1 MRRTK
6 QESEATRQAILAA
19 ARRVFARR
27 GVTRATLEDVA
38 AEAGVTRGA
47 IYWHF
52 DNKTALFEAMR
63 VQVSVPLV
71 ERTDFAAL
79 AVREAD
85 ALAPVERFLRHV
97 LDAVANDETAR
108 RTFEIML
115 LKCEYVDEL
124 APELARQ
131 LQGWRELEAN
141 LRRLYARARRDG
153 ALRAGL
159 TPASAALGT
168 CVFVAGLVRL
178 WLLDEGGTLLRA
190 RARRLIAAHV
200 AGQRAAAS
208 R

>member
-6 QESEATRQAILAA
+6 QDSEATRQAILAA
-19 ARRVFARR
+19 ARRVFARC
-27 GVTRATLEDVA
+27 GVTRATLEHVA

-52 DNKTALFEAMR
+52 ENKTALFAAMR

-71 ERTDFAAL
+71 DRTDYALLSIRAADPL
-79 AVREAD
+79 ASI
-85 ALAPVERFLRHV
+85 ERFLRHL
-97 LDAVANDETAR
+97 LDAVVNDDTAR
-108 RTFEIML
+108 QTFEIML

-131 LQGWRELEAN
+131 FASWQELEAK
-141 LRRLYARARRDG
+141 LRNLYARARRAG
-153 ALRAGL
+153 ALRADL
-159 TPASAALGT
+159 TPAMAALNT
-168 CVFVAGLVRL
+168 CVFTAGLIRL
-178 WLLDEGGTLLRA
+178 WLLDEGGVLLRT

-200 AGQRAAAS
+200 AGQRAVPP

>member
-6 QESEATRQAILAA
+6 QESEATRQGILAA
-19 ARRVFARR
+19 ARRVFARC
-27 GVTRATLEDVA
+27 GVARATLEDVA

-52 DNKTALFEAMR
+52 ENKTALFEAMR

-71 ERTDFAAL
+71 ERTDYALLSIRAADPL
-79 AVREAD
+79 AS
-85 ALAPVERFLRHV
+85 VEHFLRHL
-97 LDAVANDETAR
+97 LDAVASDETAR
-108 RTFEIML
+108 QTFEIML

-131 LQGWRELEAN
+131 LGSWRELEAK
-141 LRRLYARARRDG
+141 LRNLYARARRAG

-159 TPASAALGT
+159 APATAALAT
-168 CVFVAGLVRL
+168 CVFVAGLMRL
-178 WLLDEGGTLLRA
+178 WLLDEGGALLRK

-200 AGQRAAAS
+200 AGQRAAVT